1 MRDQTTPGAKF
12 KRGGLHKL
20 VCPGC
25 PGYTYSTVANIE
37 AVGLPR
43 CACGETFQPE
53 RLELALM
60 LGHDDAPV
68 VEELARR
75 TDDKER
81 SQLRSVGRSGEM
93 LRRFAGTL
101 NDMSAKALEEIR
113 CEQRE
118 EARARR
124 LNALLPAPEPMPF

>member
-1 MRDQTTPGAKF
+1 MTTF

-20 VCPGC
+20 ACPTC
-25 PGYTYSTVANIE
+25 PGYGYATVANLE
-37 AVGLPR
+37 TVGLPV

-53 RLELALM
+53 RLEVALL
-60 LGHDDAPV
+60 LGLDDAPV
-68 VEELARR
+68 VMALRQR

-81 SQLRSVGRSGEM
+81 SQLRSLRRNGEM
-93 LRRFAGTL
+93 VRRLAGTL

-113 CEQRE
+113 SEQRE
-118 EARARR
+118 QARTRR